1 MGSIIRFTWD
11 YRQLVMSYVI
21 RNLNCAYNRGP
32 IVLKINNIDIPP
44 GEVVFFIGASG
55 VGKSTILET
64 LGLMNN
70 TISEEKDSIFEYQHS
85 INSPKENFLKIWS
98 KSENYIADFRKRNLS
113 FIFQNTN
120 LFSTLNAE
128 INAILPSLLGE
139 KSVIESKNIAN
150 PIFKKLFTS
159 RECNEILNNKPIFEM
174 SGCQRQRLAFVRAIS
189 TDYNVLFADE
199 PTGNLDWFN
208 ANNLMSYLILDVKD
222 KKSTAIIVSHSI
234 PLAITHADKIILID
248 KIKNESS
255 SDSEPNFFGLIS
267 DDQTYKKNS
276 DGKWYNMH
284 DFNNGKNELI
294 DSICLEKEFKS
305 KISKKI

>member
-1 MGSIIRFTWD
+1 
-11 YRQLVMSYVI
+11 MSYVI
-21 RNLNCAYNRGP
+21 RNLNCAYNQGP

-70 TISEEKDSIFEYQHS
+70 TISEETDSIFEYQHS

-139 KSVIESKNIAN
+139 KSLIESKNIAN
-150 PIFKKLFTS
+150 PIFKKIFS
-159 RECNEILNNKPIFEM
+159 KEYQEILNNKPIFEM
-174 SGCQRQRLAFVRAIS
+174 SGGQRQRLAFVRAIS

-199 PTGNLDWFN
+199 PTGNLDWAN
-208 ANNLMSYLILDVKD
+208 ANNLMSYLILDVKG
-222 KKSTAIIVSHSI
+222 KKSTAIIVSHDI
-234 PLAITHADKIILID
+234 PLAITHADKIIFID

-255 SDSEPNFFGLIS
+255 SNSEPNIFGLIS
-267 DDQTYKKNS
+267 DHQTYKKNN

-284 DFNNGKNELI
+284 NFNNGKNELI
-294 DSICLEKEFKS
+294 DSVSLEKEFKS
-305 KISKKI
+305 KISSQNIESF